1 MRDELAVAESA
12 GYNRAMREMTE
23 EMARLQERGDRLT
36 RELAS
41 LENRR
46 IREVHSASWRGQ
58 VYAKE
63 IYRARRRAARDALNG
78 LAQDLRELIPC
89 AESKAQQDRMKYAAG
104 VISSHTETV
113 YPEIPEPSEEQ
124 P

>member
-1 MRDELAVAESA
+1 MSAEELATAESA

-23 EMARLQERGDRLT
+23 AVARLQERGDRLT
-36 RELAS
+36 RELES

-63 IYRARRRAARDALNG
+63 IYRAKRRAARDALNG
-78 LAQDLRELIPC
+78 LTQELRELIPC

-113 YPEIPEPSEEQ
+113 YPELPEETQS
-124 P
+124 